1 MMGRKWKCTGWVV
14 ENISMNQFKV
24 RYFAAFREATGIGS
38 EQVQSSAQ
46 SPAELF
52 SECAARYDQLQSYSA
67 AMVAINDEM
76 SDWDSPLSDGDEVLF
91 FPPVAG
97 G

>member
-1 MMGRKWKCTGWVV
+1 MKRLS
-14 ENISMNQFKV
+14 I
-24 RYFAAFREATGIGS
+24 RYFAAFREATGVEREEVRTAAG
-38 EQVQSSAQ
+38 

-52 SECAARYDQLQSYSA
+52 GECAARFDRLHA
-67 AMVAINDEM
+67 FTRALVAINDEM
-76 SDWDSPLSDGDEVLF
+76 TDWDASLSDGDEVLF

>member
-1 MMGRKWKCTGWVV
+1 VDIR
-14 ENISMNQFKV
+14 V
-24 RYFAAFREATGIGS
+24 RYFAAFREATGIES
-38 EQVQSSAQ
+38 EALETSAM

-52 SECAARYDQLQSYSA
+52 DECRKRHRGLESYSA
-67 AMVAINDEM
+67 SMVAINDEM
-76 SDWDSPLSDGDEVLF
+76 AAWDTPLSENDEVLF

>member
-1 MMGRKWKCTGWVV
+1 
-14 ENISMNQFKV
+14 MNQINV
-24 RYFAAFREATGIGS
+24 RYFAAFREATGI
-38 EQVQSSAQ
+38 EVERVETRAI

-52 SECAARYDQLQSYSA
+52 SECASRFDGLQTYSA

-76 SDWDSPLSDGDEVLF
+76 SDWNAALTDGDEVLF

>member
-1 MMGRKWKCTGWVV
+1 
-14 ENISMNQFKV
+14 MNQIKV
-24 RYFAAFREATGIGS
+24 RYFAAFREATGIETERLESRFDG
-38 EQVQSSAQ
+38 
-46 SPAELF
+46 
-52 SECAARYDQLQSYSA
+52 LQNYSA

-76 SDWDSPLSDGDEVLF
+76 SDWNAALNDGDEVLF

>member
-1 MMGRKWKCTGWVV
+1 
-14 ENISMNQFKV
+14 MNQIKI
-24 RYFAAFREATGIGS
+24 RYFAAFREATGVES
-38 EQVQSSAQ
+38 ERVETGAG

-52 SECAARYDQLQSYSA
+52 SECAGRFDALQSYSA

-76 SDWDSPLSDGDEVLF
+76 SDWDTPLSDGDEVLF

>member
-1 MMGRKWKCTGWVV
+1 VAELKRFT
-14 ENISMNQFKV
+14 V
-24 RYFAAFREATGIGS
+24 RYFAAFREAVGTETES
-38 EQVQSSAQ
+38 VESDAA

-52 SECAARYDQLQSYSA
+52 AQCRQRHPALEDFSA
-67 AMVAINDEM
+67 SLVAVNDEM
-76 SDWDSPLSDGDEVLF
+76 ADWQAALADGDEILF